1 MNNHEELM
9 IDALLSTSAA
19 LAAAIYL
26 SNWLAGDSV
35 SNPWLAV
42 WSALFSI
49 YAYRV
54 HRMKRRLSQQHMGEF
69 LQVLRE
75 KSAASS
81 SISEHYLDH

>member
-1 MNNHEELM
+1 M

-19 LAAAIYL
+19 LTAAIYFG
-26 SNWLAGDSV
+26 NWFAGDSA

-54 HRMKRRLSQQHMGEF
+54 HRMKRRLSQQHMGEL
-69 LQVLRE
+69 LQALRE
-75 KSAASS
+75 KSAERSYASQS
-81 SISEHYLDH
+81 YPDH